1 MLFQDVDA
9 LRGYVEKRKVDAER
23 LRWSPPAVF
32 WRGRWRRIAGFRYA
46 PGGVELR
53 LRGGG
58 SCKLFGS
65 RTAPGRRTEQPPALL
80 SLVGRLFRPLR
91 ALRVLGGNDR
101 LRHQSAAFLR
111 ILMGRARPEIA
122 VAAVFPGVS
131 QVLVHRLLASVALWW
146 DSLQGRGLD
155 RVAVL
160 IPGDWGERLLRLLE
174 HLAIPLECFRYR
186 SLQSADCTQVFPR
199 EVSVSAIDPAYVV
212 YPFQGEAGAE
222 LSEIRDR
229 YPDLD
234 LLFRSSHWELSFR
247 GLPVAWE
254 DDGVCWFHF
263 FQPLEW
269 SGREWG
275 ELDRHLAEVARCRSF
290 PPPDPAAAWY
300 RFMPE
305 RWLEGE
311 ILKKRREIDA
321 TLGDTF
327 YCQVPS
333 FLDGERGVLDILTAE
348 ASGTPVVMEIKVEKS
363 LEIVFQGLE
372 YRDRVKEH
380 VRRGDLVKSGY
391 FAESP
396 IAATDPKLKLVTPL
410 FEVHRVVPVI
420 RKHLRGVEPMEWIG
434 VNSNWKRRLRVL
446 NKTSI

>member
-9 LRGYVEKRKVDAER
+9 LRSYLEKRKVDVKR

-46 PGGVELR
+46 QGGVELR

-65 RTAPGRRTEQPPALL
+65 RTAPGRRKEQTPALL
-80 SLVGRLFRPLR
+80 NLVGRLFRPLQP
-91 ALRVLGGNDR
+91 LRVLSGNDR
-101 LRHQSAAFLR
+101 RRHQSGAFLR
-111 ILMGRARPEIA
+111 ILMGRTRPEIA
-122 VAAVFPGVS
+122 VAAVFPGVG

-160 IPGDWGERLLRLLE
+160 IPGDWGERLVRLLD
-174 HLAIPLECFRYR
+174 HLAIPLECYRYR
-186 SLQSADCTQVFPR
+186 SLQTPDCTQIFPR
-199 EVSVSAIDPAYVV
+199 AVSVSAIDPAYVV
-212 YPFQGEAGAE
+212 YPFQGQGKAE

-229 YPDLD
+229 FSDLD
-234 LLFRSSHWELSFR
+234 LLFRSSRWELSFR

-254 DDGVCWFHF
+254 DGGACWFDF
-263 FQPLEW
+263 FQPAEW
-269 SGREWG
+269 SGREWS
-275 ELDRHLAEVARCRSF
+275 EFERHLAEVVRCRSF
-290 PPPDPAAAWY
+290 PPPDPASAWY

-305 RWLEGE
+305 RWLESE
-311 ILKKRREIDA
+311 ILRRRLEIDA
-321 TLGDTF
+321 TLGGAF

-333 FLDGERGVLDILTAE
+333 FLDGERGILDILTADV
-348 ASGTPVVMEIKVEKS
+348 SGIPVVMEIKVEKS

-372 YRDRVKEH
+372 YRDRVQEH
-380 VRRGDLVKSGY
+380 VRRGDLARSGY
-391 FAESP
+391 FPDSP
-396 IAATDPKLKLVTPL
+396 IAAIAPKLKLVTPL

-420 RKHLRGVEPMEWIG
+420 RKHLRRVEPMEWIG

-446 NKTSI
+446 RKMSI